1 MAPSQAATPQRD
13 RAVAASRAD
22 LNIANVNCSVSCR
35 PPTCLQSLDACYESF
50 LGIALGSR
58 ETLEITVRVELG
70 DPPLP
75 GSLVTVFDTGD
86 SWVMST
92 DGDFYYLT
100 LNPGRLPGQQLWTAQ
115 IARDVTRVTVYCGE
129 RMVSRTGNGIAV
141 TNPLTY
147 PLDQILL
154 THVLARHEGALVHAA
169 GASIGGKALL
179 FAGRSGAGKSTL
191 SRLLDG
197 RPGLA
202 LLSDDRIAVRKVG
215 GAFTAYGTPWPG
227 DQGAALN
234 VKARL
239 RGICFLQHAGTNR
252 IEPLTPSQALQRFL
266 PVVSVPWYDRDA
278 VSSALPFVDDLLA
291 HVPAFDLHF
300 RPGDGVA
307 ELAQQLVQT
316 GPGLH

>member
-1 MAPSQAATPQRD
+1 VLAPRVSLSI
-13 RAVAASRAD
+13 AS
-22 LNIANVNCSVSCR
+22 VNYRVSCR
-35 PPTCLQSLDACYESF
+35 YPIDGGSLDAPYEPF
-50 LGIALGSR
+50 LGTAARCPEAIDIA
-58 ETLEITVRVELG
+58 VRLELG
-70 DPPLP
+70 DAALQRD
-75 GSLVTVFDTGD
+75 LTTVFDTGE

-92 DGDFYYLT
+92 DGDCHYLT
-100 LNPGRLPGQQLWTAQ
+100 LNPGRLPGQQLWMAQ

-129 RMVSRTGNGIAV
+129 RMVSRADAGIAV
-141 TNPLTY
+141 TNPMTY

-154 THVLARHEGALVHAA
+154 MHVLARHEGALVHAA
-169 GASIGGKALL
+169 GASIGGNALI

-197 RPGLA
+197 RPGMA
-202 LLSDDRIAVRKVG
+202 LLSDDRIAVRKVAG
-215 GAFTAYGTPWPG
+215 TFTAYGTPWPG

-234 VKARL
+234 EKAKL
-239 RGICFLQHAGTNR
+239 CGVCFLRHADTDR
-252 IEPLTPSQALQRFL
+252 IVPLTPSQALQRFL

-278 VSSALPFVDDLLA
+278 VSGALPFVDDLLA